1 VKGEKR
7 EGNVTVRRDLQAPAP
22 SMRLDLRGMRG
33 DEAVA
38 ELERF
43 VDRAVLA
50 GRESLEVVHG
60 KGTGALRGAV
70 HEFLKRCPSVRDFVM
85 ANADEGGEGVTRI
98 TLQ

>member
-1 VKGEKR
+1 
-7 EGNVTVRRDLQAPAP
+7 
-22 SMRLDLRGMRG
+22 MRLDLRGMRA

-43 VDRAVLA
+43 VDRAVLS

-70 HEFLKRCPSVRDFVM
+70 HEFLERCPSVQDFAV